1 MEDKPSIN
9 VLVQDKFTKQSQAL
23 FGLEDESLV
32 LSFHGKSRNLHND
45 LEKIEQS
52 IGSKVDPIILDLYN
66 IALVVYVWDITTYR
80 SGTTPRDFRCLI
92 SVSNVDRWN
101 SVKPLLDWTFRF
113 LTGDTFAFN
122 FIQGKKPSSD
132 FVFKKDPNE
141 QRCVLLFSGGLDS
154 LAGFKRSVDKKM
166 SPMLVSH
173 PGAGI
178 ISNAQRK
185 LKVALERIIHAKLQ
199 WNQIRATAQQ
209 GKDLQ
214 GAVPTQFSRSFL
226 YLTLGAIFALKLG
239 IAELHISENGVLAH
253 NIPLTQARIYSST
266 RTVHPQ
272 FLKSYQEILDRL
284 YGNCI
289 TVSNPFVDK
298 TKGEVVALL
307 NSDGYKEQAK
317 TTISCS
323 EVQALWRK
331 GVKTKKIR
339 HCGVCFPCII
349 RKVAMNYA
357 GLSDR
362 DARYADDIELPY
374 AKIPNKGRKLLF
386 EMADFAR
393 QIDKCSNIDEALNEF
408 PQFYIEGVDPA
419 MLFDMAKRQ
428 VAQFKDFLR
437 QRAHQTLRANLGLQ

>member
-1 MEDKPSIN
+1 MEGQPSIN

-23 FGLEDESLV
+23 FRLDDESLV
-32 LSFHGKSRNLHND
+32 LSFHGRSRNLHND
-45 LEKIEQS
+45 IEEIEQS
-52 IGSKVDPIILDLYN
+52 VGSKLDPIILDLYN

-101 SVKPLLDWTFRF
+101 SVKPLLEWTFRF

-122 FIQGKKPSSD
+122 FVQGQKPSGD
-132 FVFKKDPNE
+132 FVFKKDTNE
-141 QRCVLLFSGGLDS
+141 QKCVLLFSGGLDS
-154 LAGFKRSVDKKM
+154 LAGFKWSVDRKM

-178 ISNAQRK
+178 ISDAQGK
-185 LKVALERIIHAKLQ
+185 LVEALEKIIQTKLQ

-298 TKGEVVALL
+298 TKGEVVTLL
-307 NSDGYKEQAK
+307 NSDGYKEQTK

-331 GVKTKKIR
+331 GVKISKIR
-339 HCGVCFPCII
+339 HCGICFPCII
-349 RKVAMNYA
+349 RRVAMNYA
-357 GLSDR
+357 GLSDQ

-374 AKIPNKGRKLLF
+374 TEIPNEGRKLLF

-393 QIDKCSNIDEALNEF
+393 QIDKCSNVDEALNEF

-437 QRAHQTLRANLGLQ
+437 QRAHQTLRVNLGLP